1 MITDGVRHALK
12 GWFDEPGA
20 YVLVDGQFGSTGKG
34 LMAGVLAEV
43 GAGKIT
49 HVTTNA
55 GPNSG
60 HVSYFGD
67 EEIKLQQLPTAG
79 VILNKLGHP
88 AKVYLNA
95 GAVIDA
101 AILDAE
107 MSKYCHGE
115 YPVLVHP
122 LSAQISHSNLLEDQK
137 NVERMS
143 STGKGVGPAMIS
155 KLRREGHP
163 LPPSMYLLTD
173 MDNFWDWT
181 NDVVL
186 VETAQGFSLGI
197 NSAKF
202 YPHVTSRECTVM
214 QAIAD
219 ARIPAQM
226 VKKVV
231 CCFRTYPIRVGSV
244 GDGTSGGCYS
254 DQEETTWE
262 AIGVEPELTTVTKR
276 VRRVF
281 TWSRQQFKEAVAAN
295 QPDVI
300 FLNFCNYLHEDS
312 LSDFIDMVAEDYY
325 LTLEKPMTILLGFGK
340 KSEDVAWAK

>member
-12 GWFDEPGA
+12 GWFNEPGA
-20 YVLVDGQFGSTGKG
+20 YALVDGQFGSTGKG
-34 LMAGVLAEV
+34 LMASVLAEA
-43 GAGKIT
+43 GARKIT

-88 AKVYLNA
+88 ATVYLNA

-107 MSKYCHGE
+107 MSKYCRGE

-122 LSAQISHSNLLEDQK
+122 LSAQISYSNVLEDQK
-137 NVERMS
+137 NTERMS
-143 STGKGVGPAMIS
+143 STGKGVGPAIID

-163 LPPSMYLLTD
+163 LPLSMCSSID
-173 MDNFWDWT
+173 MDDFWDWS

-186 VETAQGFSLGI
+186 VETSQGFSLGL

-244 GDGTSGGCYS
+244 GDGTSGGHYP
-254 DQEETTWE
+254 DQQETTWE
-262 AIGVEPELTTVTKR
+262 AIGVKPELTTVTKR

-281 TWSRQQFKEAVAAN
+281 TWSRQQFREAVAAN

-300 FLNFCNYLHEDS
+300 FLNFCNYLREDS

-325 LTLEKPMTILLGFGK
+325 LVHKKQITILIGLGK
-340 KSEDVAWAK
+340 KSENVVWAG

>member
-1 MITDGVRHALK
+1 MISDSARRPLK
-12 GWFDEPGA
+12 DWFNEPGA

-34 LMAGVLAEV
+34 LMAGVLAEMGV
-43 GAGKIT
+43 GKIT

-88 AKVYLNA
+88 TTMYLNA
-95 GAVIDA
+95 GAVVDA
-101 AILDAE
+101 ATLDAE
-107 MSKYCHGE
+107 VAKYCRGE
-115 YPVLVHP
+115 HLVLVHP
-122 LSAQISHSNLLEDQK
+122 LSAQISHSNMLEDQK
-137 NVERMS
+137 NMERMS
-143 STGKGVGPAMIS
+143 STGKGVGPAIIN

-163 LPPSMYLLTD
+163 LPPSVYSLID
-173 MDNFWDWT
+173 MDNFWNWT
-181 NDVVL
+181 HDVVL
-186 VETAQGFSLGI
+186 VETSQGFSLGI

-226 VKKVV
+226 VKKVI

-244 GDGTSGGCYS
+244 GDGTSGGHYP
-254 DQEETTWE
+254 DQQETTWE
-262 AIGVEPELTTVTKR
+262 AIGVKPELTTVTKR

-281 TWSRQQFKEAVAAN
+281 TWSRQQFREAVAAN
-295 QPDVI
+295 RPDVI
-300 FLNFCNYLHEDS
+300 FLNFCNYLEEHEWRR
-312 LSDFIDMVAEDYY
+312 LIDVIGVDYNKIMGKY
-325 LTLEKPMTILLGFGK
+325 PKILMGHGK
-340 KSEDVAWAK
+340 YSGDVR

>member
-34 LMAGVLAEV
+34 LMAGVLAEF
-43 GAGKIT
+43 GAGAIT

-79 VILNKLGHP
+79 VMLNKLGHP
-88 AKVYLNA
+88 ATVYLNA

-101 AILDAE
+101 ATLDAE
-107 MSKYCHGE
+107 MSKHCRGE

-122 LSAQISHSNLLEDQK
+122 LSAQISHSNMLEDQK

-143 STGKGVGPAMIS
+143 STGKGVGPAIIN

-163 LPPSMYLLTD
+163 LPPSVYSLID
-173 MDNFWDWT
+173 MDNFWDWSS
-181 NDVVL
+181 DVVL
-186 VETAQGFSLGI
+186 VETSQGFSLGL
-197 NSAKF
+197 NSARF

-244 GDGTSGGCYS
+244 GDGTSGGCYP
-254 DQEETTWE
+254 DQRETSWE
-262 AIGVEPELTTVTKR
+262 SIGVEPELTTVTKR

-281 TWSRQQFKEAVAAN
+281 TWSRQQFIEAVAAN
-295 QPDVI
+295 RPDVI
-300 FLNFCNYLHEDS
+300 FLNFCNYLEEHERS
-312 LSDFIDMVAEDYY
+312 RLIDVIRVDYNKIMGKFPKI
-325 LTLEKPMTILLGFGK
+325 LTGHGK
-340 KSEDVAWAK
+340 YSGDVR

>member
-1 MITDGVRHALK
+1 MISNSTRHTLK

-34 LMAGVLAEV
+34 LMAGVLAEM

-60 HVSYFGD
+60 HVSYFGG

-88 AKVYLNA
+88 TTVYLNA
-95 GAVIDA
+95 GAVIDPTTLGHELRKYGSDKG
-101 AILDAE
+101 IDLDI
-107 MSKYCHGE
+107 
-115 YPVLVHP
+115 HP
-122 LSAQISHSNLLEDQK
+122 LAALIEDQDVASDML
-137 NVERMS
+137 NTDHIS
-143 STGKGVGPAMIS
+143 STGKGVGPALIR
-155 KLRREGHP
+155 KIRREKRNNRLLGHEAWNV
-163 LPPSMYLLTD
+163 
-173 MDNFWDWT
+173 DNYWDWSK
-181 NDVVL
+181 DVVF
-186 VETAQGFSLGI
+186 VETAQGFSLGL
-197 NSAKF
+197 NQNRF
-202 YPHVTSRECTVM
+202 YPYVTSRECTVM

-226 VKKVV
+226 VKKVI

-244 GDGTSGGCYS
+244 GDGTSGGHYP
-254 DQEETTWE
+254 DQQETTWE

-281 TWSRQQFKEAVAAN
+281 TWSRQQFREAVAAN
-295 QPDVI
+295 RPDVI
-300 FLNFCNYLHEDS
+300 FLNFCNYLEEYE
-312 LSDFIDMVAEDYY
+312 LSRLIDVIRVDYNKIIGKFPKI
-325 LTLEKPMTILLGFGK
+325 LTGHGK
-340 KSEDVAWAK
+340 YSGDVR

>member
-1 MITDGVRHALK
+1 MNNSVREALS
-12 GWFDEPGA
+12 GWFNEPGA

-79 VILNKLGHP
+79 VMLNKLGHP
-88 AKVYLNA
+88 ATVYLNA

-101 AILDAE
+101 TILGAE
-107 MSKYCHGE
+107 RSKYCRGE

-122 LSAQISHSNLLEDQK
+122 LSAQIGHSDMLEDQK

-143 STGKGVGPAMIS
+143 STGKGVGPAIIN
-155 KLRREGHP
+155 KLRREGRP
-163 LPPSMYLLTD
+163 LPPNAYSLID
-173 MDNFWDWT
+173 VDNFWDWS

-186 VETAQGFSLGI
+186 VETSQGFSLGL

-226 VKKVV
+226 VKKVI

-244 GDGTSGGCYS
+244 GDSTSGGCYP

-262 AIGVEPELTTVTKR
+262 KIGVEPELTTVTKR

-281 TWSRQQFKEAVAAN
+281 TWSRQQFK
-295 QPDVI
+295 DR
-300 FLNFCNYLHEDS
+300 
-312 LSDFIDMVAEDYY
+312 
-325 LTLEKPMTILLGFGK
+325 
-340 KSEDVAWAK
+340 KSVV